1 MKGMLLPM
9 EFKKIIF
16 DSNLN
21 YDTTLALI
29 NNYAVQKRFS
39 LKKYYKPK

>member
-1 MKGMLLPM
+1 MRGILLPI

-21 YDTTLALI
+21 YDSTLALI
-29 NNYAVQKRFS
+29 SNYAVQKRFS